1 MRVAIITGAMPLAKC
16 GVGDYTDVLV
26 TNLVK
31 AGVNVDVITDVKYG
45 ESDKSYTLHNVVKK
59 WYGFTFFSIILSTLK
74 NINCDVVHIQ
84 YPTISYK
91 GFVEIN
97 ILPLILRLKGY
108 KVVYTLHEYSQRPF
122 LSRVRR
128 WPSVFGSHNIIVVED
143 IFKKDLVKLPFFKS
157 SKDKIEVIHIGAN
170 IPKSS
175 YSNDEILNVKKELF
189 GDYDG
194 LVASYFGFVNSNKV
208 LLVTIETMGRL
219 KKENKLFFK
228 LLIISHLDLNDSYQ
242 SEVLKLIT
250 QYDLTSE
257 VKVTGFLPKEDVGNY
272 IACSDF
278 GISLFANGLS
288 VRNGSFLALY
298 QEGIKIIATKPSE
311 DYPIALNNV
320 IFIDNNRV
328 DELKNALLK
337 ISHIDLSKTHEQIT
351 DWDEIAQKHVL
362 VYQRVNADVIK

>member
-26 TNLVK
+26 TNLIK
-31 AGVNVDVITDVKYG
+31 AGVNIDVITDVKYG

-59 WYGFTFFSIILSTLK
+59 WYGFGFFSIILNTLK

-97 ILPLILRLKGY
+97 ILPLILRLRGY

-128 WPSVFGSHNIIVVED
+128 WPSVLGSNNVIVVED
-143 IFKKDLVKLPFFKS
+143 LFKRDLIKLPFFRNS
-157 SKDKIEVIHIGAN
+157 DDKIDVVYIGAN
-170 IPKSS
+170 IPRSS
-175 YSNDEILNVKKELF
+175 GSSAKLLNIKEKLF
-189 GDYDG
+189 GNYDG

-208 LLVTIETMGRL
+208 LLVTIETMGQL
-219 KKENKLFFK
+219 KKENQLFFK
-228 LLIISHLDLNDSYQ
+228 LLIISHLDTNDSYQ
-242 SEVLKLIT
+242 NEILKLIT
-250 QYDLTSE
+250 QYGLTDDIII
-257 VKVTGFLPKEDVGNY
+257 TGFLPKEDVGNY

-298 QEGIKIIATKPSE
+298 QEGIKVIATKTTE
-311 DYPIALNNV
+311 NYPIALNNV
-320 IFIDNNRV
+320 VFIDNNSV
-328 DELKNALLK
+328 DELKKALLK
-337 ISHIDLSKTHEQIT
+337 ISHLDLTKTYEQIT
-351 DWDEIAQKHVL
+351 DWSEIAQKHIL
-362 VYQRVNADVIK
+362 IYQQSGAGINK